1 MSSSRWESLGRT
13 RAAGIV
19 ACIGLI
25 LRLRISGKRKRLQ
38 RNAFD
43 LIVAVALRATS
54 ATVIRSK
61 SVTHDEVMSLLQHRL
76 PVIYSRA
83 R

>member
-25 LRLRISGKRKRLQ
+25 LLLRISGKRKRLQ

-54 ATVIRSK
+54 ATAIRSE

-76 PVIYSRA
+76 PVTYSRA